1 MARNKEVEA
10 KLLSTLALLNKT
22 MEQIDVLIM
31 CDKDARYTHWKN
43 NLYTIAEDIEDKL
56 VEDM

>member
-10 KLLSTLALLNKT
+10 KLLATLALLNKT
-22 MEQIDVLIM
+22 MEQIDVLILAE
-31 CDKDARYTHWKN
+31 KDARYSHWKN

-56 VEDM
+56 SEDM